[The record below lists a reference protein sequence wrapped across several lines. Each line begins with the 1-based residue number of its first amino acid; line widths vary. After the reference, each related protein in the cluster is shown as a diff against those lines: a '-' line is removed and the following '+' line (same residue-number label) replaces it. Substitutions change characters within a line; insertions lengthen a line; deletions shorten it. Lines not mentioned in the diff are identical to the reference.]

1 MAARNFWRLA
11 VGYERHSR
19 RISGL
24 VQDPAVGVD
33 VATLVLVLFL
43 VLVLTAGEDFRV
55 DVTALPTA
63 EVLTVGETLAGGLTS
78 LPPSV
83 LAAVVVGGCTVSVTI
98 SPGVLVGDGVLY
110 CAGHTPTAG
119 SEGSVSKS
127 TPLMASS
134 SEIVWNLGKAEL
146 GSFAGLDR
154 ITDADTADAAIKRMD
169 DLMVKI
175 RRGDRRKGKR
185 MSRVR
190 RLQKRRLTSISIFL
204 LGVPSRGWLNQR
216 ASHTGQYEP
225 SCGCEWC
232 WRCWRC

>member
-11 VGYERHSR
+11 VGYERHSW

-43 VLVLTAGEDFRV
+43 VLVLTAGEVFRV

-63 EVLTVGETLAGGLTS
+63 EVLAVGETLAGGLTS
-78 LPPSV
+78 LPPPSV
-83 LAAVVVGGCTVSVTI
+83 LAAEVVGGRTLSVTI
-98 SPGVLVGDGVLY
+98 TPGVLVGDGVLY

-119 SEGSVSKS
+119 SGGSVSKS

-154 ITDADTADAAIKRMD
+154 MTDADTADAAIKRMD

-175 RRGDRRKGKR
+175 RRGDRRKGK
-185 MSRVR
+185 
-190 RLQKRRLTSISIFL
+190 
-204 LGVPSRGWLNQR
+204 
-216 ASHTGQYEP
+216 
-225 SCGCEWC
+225 
-232 WRCWRC
+232 